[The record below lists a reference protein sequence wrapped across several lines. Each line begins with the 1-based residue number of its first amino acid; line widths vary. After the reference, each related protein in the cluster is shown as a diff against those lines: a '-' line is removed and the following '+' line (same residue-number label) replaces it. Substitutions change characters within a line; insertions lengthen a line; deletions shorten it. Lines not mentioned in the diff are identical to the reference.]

1 MNNTYKSLIKSTTL
15 KLVNYIENESY
26 KGWDPYD
33 GLNSK
38 IFRKLNFNCFS
49 FFRLAWIQ
57 LFKRNPINLRN
68 LFLISKGYNSKGL
81 GLMISGY
88 SKLLL
93 ARKEKPELLEEIDE
107 LENKINNL
115 CEILITMKS
124 RGYSGACWGYNF
136 DWQARGGLFFKANTP
151 TVVATT
157 YAAYG
162 LFDAYEATGVKKYLD
177 VALDSVNFVLKD
189 LKRDYRSSGSF
200 LFSYSVGFGN
210 NTVYNASL
218 LGSKLLA
225 KAFSYNNNNKL
236 LEVAKGS
243 VDAVIEAQLEDGS
256 WVYGELKIQS
266 WKDSYHTG
274 FNLES
279 LNEYYK
285 FSKDEDVIPVI
296 KKGFNYYINNFF
308 TDSGIPKYYH
318 NNIYPID
325 IHSPAQLIVT
335 LVNLEKF
342 IENRILANKVIT
354 WTIKNMYDEKGYFYY
369 QKKKYFKSKIPY
381 MRWSQAWMMHSM
393 ILLNISKLKNE

>member
-38 IFRKLNFNCFS
+38 VFRKLNFNCSS

-189 LKRDYRSSGSF
+189 LKRDYRPSGSF

-225 KAFSYNNNNKL
+225 KAFSYNNNKQL
-236 LEVAKGS
+236 LVTAKGS
-243 VDAVIEAQLEDGS
+243 VDAAIEAQQEDGS

-285 FSKDEDVIPVI
+285 YSKDEDVIPVI

-335 LVNLEKF
+335 LLNLEKF
-342 IENRILANKVIT
+342 IENKILVNKVIT

-393 ILLNISKLKNE
+393 ILLNISKFKNE